1 LLFRLTSTYPNFPEL
16 LPSCL
21 AFPLE
26 PVDYSEP
33 WCLHEMQLL
42 LVDLSVP
49 VDSSDRTLVDFLT
62 CVFLVEILL

>member
-26 PVDYSEP
+26 LVDYSKP

-42 LVDLSVP
+42 LVVSVP

-62 CVFLVEILL
+62 YVFLVEILL